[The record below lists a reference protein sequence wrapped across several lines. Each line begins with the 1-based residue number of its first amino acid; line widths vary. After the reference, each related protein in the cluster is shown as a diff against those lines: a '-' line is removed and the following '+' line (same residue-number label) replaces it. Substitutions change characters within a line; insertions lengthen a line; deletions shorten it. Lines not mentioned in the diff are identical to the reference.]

1 MNPDAADAARREFAT
16 TAKPVPIA
24 SSKSFGVT
32 CVDVNYFV
40 PSPLGF
46 GARKGKMTRRS
57 KAADGDPPRPREAFA
72 RRLARALQ
80 PSPVRSR
87 PRGRT
92 SS

>member
-1 MNPDAADAARREFAT
+1 MRFDSLSGRRSGEDGGGGGGGGGRRNRPLRFLS
-16 TAKPVPIA
+16 IDRRGFL
-24 SSKSFGVT
+24 S
-32 CVDVNYFV
+32 
-40 PSPLGF
+40 LGF

-72 RRLARALQ
+72 RRVARALQ

>member
-1 MNPDAADAARREFAT
+1 MNADAAAAARREFAA

-24 SSKSFGVT
+24 SSKSFGGVT
-32 CVDVNYFV
+32 RVDVNYFV
-40 PSPLGF
+40 PSHSVEFQVP
-46 GARKGKMTRRS
+46 
-57 KAADGDPPRPREAFA
+57 DPPRPREAFA
-72 RRLARALQ
+72 RRVARALQ

>member
-1 MNPDAADAARREFAT
+1 MMNGEGGGGGGRRNRPLRFLS
-16 TAKPVPIA
+16 IDRRGFL
-24 SSKSFGVT
+24 S
-32 CVDVNYFV
+32 
-40 PSPLGF
+40 LGF

-72 RRLARALQ
+72 RRVARALQ

-92 SS
+92 STL